1 MKKISF
7 LLLVLLI
14 GSEVIAQDNNGN
26 SSSQTLMNMI
36 SLNAISVTIG
46 GEFIVNG
53 TFPASSTERVDQF
66 VTKLFNSSRAA
77 LLTAAKDA
85 RTFTKIQQDI
95 NDYAIRGIKL
105 IHADGTKQIID
116 LQKFRLTADFT
127 QNPYLKNGDVLI
139 FPAYDKDRD
148 FISVEGAVNKPLN
161 FQFVEGD
168 KLADALLFAMGINKA
183 YQNVTTVEITRLSYD
198 GKSEKIIDVNINDRD
213 FPLQVGDRIRV
224 VADETQRKD
233 YRVLVLGEVYKPGYF
248 FISKNNTSIKEVI
261 EQAGGFRPD
270 ADLNRAEVIRN
281 SSQLESGNQIV
292 DKIFD
297 QRSDFLL
304 MQRMSELAIE
314 DSITFL
320 SDNAIRF
327 TRSSAAV
334 DFTKVL
340 DSTSQSSKFIVRDRD
355 IIYVPQK
362 NNQIYVYGQVM
373 SPGYIEVN
381 KGSDYS
387 YYLARAGGLGKTAKN
402 DVYLIKGKTRAW
414 INVTDTDDYTIE
426 PGDYIWVPK
435 DIPKDF
441 DYYLTRTARVAG
453 VIGAVAT
460 LVLIFK
466 K

>member
-14 GSEVIAQDNNGN
+14 GSEVIAQENNGN
-26 SSSQTLMNMI
+26 SQKLMNMI

-53 TFPASSTERVDQF
+53 SFPASSTERVDQF
-66 VTKLFNSSRAA
+66 VTRLFNSSRAA

-85 RTFTKIQQDI
+85 STFTKIQKDI
-95 NDYAIRGIKL
+95 ADYAIRGIKL
-105 IHADGTKQIID
+105 IHSDGSQLIID
-116 LQKFRLTADFT
+116 LQKFRLTADFK

-139 FPAYDKDRD
+139 FPAYDTKRN

-168 KLADALLFAMGINKA
+168 KLADAILFARGINNA
-183 YQNVTTVEITRLSYD
+183 YQNVTTAEITRLSYN
-198 GKSEKIIDVNINDRD
+198 GKSEKIINVNVNDD
-213 FPLQVGDRIRV
+213 FPLKVGDRIRIL
-224 VADETQRKD
+224 ADDTQRKD
-233 YRVLVLGEVYKPGYF
+233 YRVLVLGEVFKPGYIY
-248 FISKNNTSIKEVI
+248 ISKNNTMIQEVI
-261 EQAGGFRPD
+261 KQAGGFRPD

-281 SSQLESGNQIV
+281 SSQLKSGNNIV

-304 MQRMSELAIE
+304 MQRMAELAIE

-340 DSTSQSSKFIVRDRD
+340 DSTSQSSKFIVRNRD
-355 IIYVPQK
+355 IIYIPQK

-373 SPGYIEVN
+373 SPGYIEFN

-387 YYLARAGGLGKTAKN
+387 YYLAKAGGLGKTAKN

-414 INVTDTDDYTIE
+414 INVSGTDDYTIE

-435 DIPKDF
+435 DIPRDF

-460 LVLIFK
+460 LVLLFK
-466 K
+466 R